1 MSTLKNHW
9 SGFITALSKNTKPE
23 SSNNTSSEKGVTGFL
38 DVKSDNNLAR
48 YDAMQTGWIGVEAS
62 NKGMLNTK
70 IIGTEF
76 APYNKNVR

>member
-1 MSTLKNHW
+1 MSDLKNHW
-9 SGFITALSKNTKPE
+9 SGFITALGKCTIP
-23 SSNNTSSEKGVTGFL
+23 SNSNTSSEKDVTGFL
-38 DVKSDNNLAR
+38 DVRSDNNLAR
-48 YDAMQTGWIGVEAS
+48 YDAMQTGWVGVEAS